1 MRLDAATPGGTVKM
15 DQTNSAVSIVFF
27 FYIFWRL
34 SLSHSERNVKV
45 SYTFKTKKK
54 EKLLTENPTFT
65 IIFPEQGNRN
75 INFDAHY
82 MQWISHPSSLDT
94 ELRWYGDDCCDD
106 HNHFNNEWTK
116 LKFVT
121 ELALSYVMYWAIWS
135 LINYFKNDNFRTR
148 VIPRHCLNR
157 LSKLTTK
164 KSTYK
169 LYQRR

>member
-1 MRLDAATPGGTVKM
+1 M
-15 DQTNSAVSIVFF
+15 QWVSYFF
-27 FYIFWRL
+27 FTFFGGWAYPTPNLMSKWVIL
-34 SLSHSERNVKV
+34 SKQQ
-45 SYTFKTKKK
+45 KKK
-54 EKLLTENPTFT
+54 LFTENPTFT
-65 IIFPEQGNRN
+65 IIFPEQGNIN

-94 ELRWYGDDCCDD
+94 ELRWYGNDCCDD

-169 LYQRR
+169 RYQRR